1 MSWLFSQAL
10 VAEYLAGTCSDG
22 EQSSQLNVIPT
33 PHKFWRN
40 DKTMD
45 CSNLSRFGLMC
56 AVLTADRGAEL
67 LTSYLEASR
76 ARTSALPG
84 VAQESTASAADC
96 GHNLRGSLARY
107 DPSSHTLKT
116 AQTSLIEDLTG
127 YSVTLPR
134 SGTMR
139 SGSVYQR
146 ATVVRRTNG
155 IGSGFLPTPTA
166 SAMPCEGTVRLMRA
180 QYLAGNYTLAE
191 ASAIAG
197 RDVRKAQGKVQA
209 LKMHPTPCARDF
221 KGERSDAAIAKT
233 GRNQATNSL
242 PDALQSAGFYG
253 PMNPTFPE
261 WLMGWPI
268 GWTELKPLETGKFRE
283 WQRKHSQSFGSVA
296 DGD

>member
-22 EQSSQLNVIPT
+22 EQSSQLNVMPT

-56 AVLTADRGAEL
+56 AVLTANRGAEL
-67 LTSYLEASR
+67 LTLYR
-76 ARTSALPG
+76 ADSLARISALREK
-84 VAQESTASAADC
+84 AQELPASAADS
-96 GHNLRGSLARY
+96 GNSLRGSLAKY
-107 DPSSHTLKT
+107 DRDSHTLKT
-116 AQTSLIEDLTG
+116 AQHSLLEDSTLCC
-127 YSVTLPR
+127 VTLPR
-134 SGTMR
+134 SGSMR
-139 SGSVYQR
+139 NGAVYQR
-146 ATVVRRTNG
+146 EKLAHRMSV
-155 IGSGFLPTPTA
+155 IGCGYSLPTPTA
-166 SAMPCEGTVRLMRA
+166 SAMPCEGTVRIMRKNW
-180 QYLAGNYTLAE
+180 QEGRFTLEE

-197 RDVRKAQGKVQA
+197 KDVRKAQGKVPEM
-209 LKMHPTPCARDF
+209 KYPTPQA
-221 KGERSDAAIAKT
+221 SDNRNRGTKNTPAIARRIEAEKQVMLFMT
-233 GRNQATNSL
+233 L
-242 PDALQSAGFYG
+242 DG

-268 GWTELKPLETGKFRE
+268 GWTGLEPLETGKFRE